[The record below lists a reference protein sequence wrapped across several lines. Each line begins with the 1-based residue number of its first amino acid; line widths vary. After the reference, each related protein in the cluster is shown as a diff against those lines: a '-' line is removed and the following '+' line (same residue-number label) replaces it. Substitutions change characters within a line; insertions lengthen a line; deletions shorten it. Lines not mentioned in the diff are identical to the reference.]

1 MFIGVVL
8 IGISYIDIETVLLDK
23 AHEFKKEEQTRL
35 YFLPPKFISL
45 LRGIPN
51 WEVLLLLYRKRKP
64 IPIPNVSQREGLYRM
79 LEGNTKLVF
88 P

>member
-1 MFIGVVL
+1 MIL
-8 IGISYIDIETVLLDK
+8 KLLLDK

-35 YFLPPKFISL
+35 YFLPSKFISL
-45 LRGIPN
+45 LQGIPN
-51 WEVLLLLYRKRKP
+51 WGLLLSLYRKRKP
-64 IPIPNVSQREGLYRM
+64 IPIPNVPQREGPYCM